1 MTAAGAPFRRAC
13 RFPDFLQQIAK
24 SADSCRAWRSI
35 YSIPE
40 RIEQKHRDPQ
50 EHLMRNRPSIA
61 TISVIS
67 AAAAL
72 SFLCAMA
79 TQGDNYEA
87 GPPVATVASAH

>member
-1 MTAAGAPFRRAC
+1 
-13 RFPDFLQQIAK
+13 
-24 SADSCRAWRSI
+24 
-35 YSIPE
+35 
-40 RIEQKHRDPQ
+40 
-50 EHLMRNRPSIA
+50 MRNRPSIA